1 MTLSRCT
8 LARTLARVAGAGS
21 AALTLAL
28 TACVFSPYSIPVT
41 SLDRPATEHGGA
53 DALTG
58 PVSIAKQGSFFV
70 GGHDIHS
77 DTLSTSPKYDASG
90 TVTVD
95 QMYVHYQTP
104 AGAKPVP
111 VTLVHGC
118 CLTGT
123 SWETT
128 PDGRMGWDEYFVR
141 RGYSTYVIDQS
152 ERGRSA
158 ASIGVINSVKLG
170 KTAPSQ
176 LPSVFAASH
185 EAAWT
190 IFRFGPA
197 YPQAWP
203 GVQFPVEAQGE
214 LWKQMVPDWSGSL
227 PTPNPTVP
235 ALSQLAIKL
244 GRTVLVSHSQAG
256 IYPFQTAALS
266 TRGVAGIVALE
277 PAECPSAS
285 ADLTPYTKMPILLV
299 FGDYIDQSPRWAPR
313 LKACRSFAD
322 ATNHAGGQ
330 VKLLVLPDIGIH
342 GNTHMMMQD
351 RNNLEV
357 ADQVLQWIDTQVEQA
372 DRPAM

>member
-1 MTLSRCT
+1 MKAFGCSFTRT
-8 LARTLARVAGAGS
+8 VARAGC

-28 TACVFSPYSIPVT
+28 GACVVFPYSIPAT
-41 SLDRPATEHGGA
+41 SLDNAAARQASA

-58 PVSIAKQGSFFV
+58 PVAILRQGSFFL
-70 GGHDIHS
+70 GGHDVHS
-77 DTLSTSPKYDASG
+77 DTLSTSPKYEASG

-104 AGAKPVP
+104 VNAKPVP
-111 VTLVHGC
+111 ITLVHGC

-128 PDGRMGWDEYFVR
+128 PDGRMGWDDYFVR

-158 ASIGVINSVKLG
+158 AKIGAINGVKLG
-170 KTAPSQ
+170 SAPPAR
-176 LPSVFAASH
+176 LPDVFAASH
-185 EAAWT
+185 EAAWK

-203 GVQFPVEAQGE
+203 GEQFPVEAQGE

-244 GRTVLVSHSQAG
+244 GHTVLVSHSQAG

-285 ADLTPYTKMPILLV
+285 ADLTPYAKMPILVV

-313 LKACRSFAD
+313 LKACRGFVD
-322 ATNHAGGQ
+322 ATNRAGGQ
-330 VKLLVLPDIGIH
+330 AKLLVLPDIGIH

-357 ADQVLQWIDTQVEQA
+357 ADQVLQWIDTQVERAAQ
-372 DRPAM
+372 